1 MASQETFNQVA
12 GPALAQ
18 QEPPQKKGWSSLVM
32 SFVLHG
38 TVIVLLA
45 IFFTA
50 RPGTGFTED
59 PRRVDVVLSNATES
73 PTLFDY
79 QDETDVTS
87 SSQANTAEKIQSL
100 PPEIEQPANLPDI
113 SRPDLPGFEFTPDND
128 FDASKMVVVPKNSI
142 PTKKYQLSEEDLKLI
157 ARDRANIGRNAPK
170 GDPVETR
177 IFGSAPLTG
186 RRFIFVIDRSR
197 SMGDSGLGVL
207 DKARVE
213 LEAALKVLKPEHSF
227 QIVAYHQSSVTMGQR
242 EMLAATPENKSLV
255 PNFIQGLAAFGAT
268 RHENGLTTALTFRPD
283 IVVLITDGGLPT
295 LNNGQIETM
304 LTMAGSKTQIHCLQF
319 GSGGNQENDNFM
331 MRLARQTSGSYRYI
345 NVDDWNE

>member
-1 MASQETFNQVA
+1 MASNKTINKA
-12 GPALAQ
+12 NDSALAQ
-18 QEPPQKKGWSSLVM
+18 QSPSQKKGWSSLVM
-32 SFVLHG
+32 SFALHG
-38 TVIVLLA
+38 TALVLLA

-87 SSQANTAEKIQSL
+87 SSQAETIQSL
-100 PPEIEQPANLPDI
+100 PPETEKPVNLPDI
-113 SRPDLPGFEFTPDND
+113 SRPDLPGFEFNPDSE
-128 FDASKMVVVPKNSI
+128 FDASKMVVVPQNSI
-142 PTKKYQLSEEDLKLI
+142 PTEKFQLSEEDLKLI

-170 GDPVETR
+170 GEPVETR
-177 IFGSAPLTG
+177 IFGSAPLNG

-213 LEAALKVLKPEHSF
+213 LATALKVLKPEHSF
-227 QIVAYHQSSVTMGQR
+227 QIVAYHQSSVIMGQR
-242 EMLAATPENKSLV
+242 EMLSATPQNKSLV

-283 IVVLITDGGLPT
+283 IVVLITDGGLPA
-295 LNNGQIETM
+295 LNEGQIETM
-304 LTMAGSKTQIHCLQF
+304 VTMAGSQTQIHCLQF

-331 MRLARQTSGSYRYI
+331 KRLAGRTDGSYRYI